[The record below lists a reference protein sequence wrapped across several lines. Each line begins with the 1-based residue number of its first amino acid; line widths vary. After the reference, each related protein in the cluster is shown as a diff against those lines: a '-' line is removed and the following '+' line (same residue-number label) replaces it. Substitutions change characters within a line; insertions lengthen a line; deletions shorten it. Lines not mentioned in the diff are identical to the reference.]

1 MRKSTIWIIIISM
14 SVALIGL
21 CGFQVYWI
29 NNAIALNEER
39 FDRTVRATLNEVVEK
54 LERREAIE
62 VTARTISA
70 YKDRSDWVESIHVK
84 RTDSLARILINPDCT
99 FHTSSKLFISTD
111 TSRFNLKMS
120 DSANLF
126 FGDTALIDLKDR
138 LTHKSEMV
146 DVVIKQFVTKE
157 RDISERLSYEL
168 LDSLL
173 NKGLHDK
180 GVHTSFEFAV
190 WNSTKDTLVFTNATD
205 DFALVKDPD
214 FKAGLFPNDLFGN
227 VNYLTLNF
235 PNQGQYLFNQIWGTL
250 AASVL
255 FVIIIVGSFSYA
267 IFIIFRQK
275 KLSDIKN
282 DFINNMTHEFK
293 TPIATVSLACEA
305 MQEDQVRKDEKTL
318 MRYLGM
324 IRDENQRLGDQ
335 VEKVLQAAILEK
347 DSFEL
352 KIDRTNLLE
361 LLQPILDK
369 VQEQVN
375 AIKGELTV
383 DFNSKQNEL
392 MGDRHHLT
400 NLFYNLLDN
409 AIKYSRD
416 RVNIFV
422 RTFNEE
428 DTVCFEVRDQG
439 IGMKREELNRIF
451 DKFYRV
457 STGDRHDVKGFG
469 LGLNY
474 VKTIVSLHNGS
485 VSAVSEPL
493 EGSSFTVKLPLNN
506 E

>member
-1 MRKSTIWIIIISM
+1 MRKSTIWIIIVSM
-14 SVALIGL
+14 SIALLGL

-62 VTARTISA
+62 LTARALSTYRGSP
-70 YKDRSDWVESIHVK
+70 DWIESINVK
-84 RTDSLARILINPDCT
+84 RTDSLARILINPDST
-99 FHTSSKLFISTD
+99 FHEAKQLFISTD
-111 TSRFNLKMS
+111 TPGFTLKMS

-126 FGDTALIDLKDR
+126 FSDTALINLKDR

-146 DVVIKQFVTKE
+146 DVVVKQFVTRE
-157 RDISERLSYEL
+157 RDISERLSYDL

-173 NKGLHDK
+173 NKVFHDK

-190 WNSTKDTLVFTNATD
+190 WNSTKDTLVFTNSTD
-205 DFALVKDPD
+205 NFALKDSD
-214 FKAGLFPNDLFGN
+214 FKTGLYPNDLFAN

-235 PNQGQYLFNQIWGTL
+235 PDQGQYLFSQIWGTL

-255 FVIIIVGSFSYA
+255 FVVIIVGSFSYA

-275 KLSDIKN
+275 KLSNIKN

-305 MQEDQVRKDEKTL
+305 MEEDQVRKDEKTL
-318 MRYLGM
+318 MRYVRM

-335 VEKVLQAAILEK
+335 VEKVLQAATLEK

-361 LLQPILDK
+361 LLQPILDR

-375 AIKGELTV
+375 AMKGELKV

-409 AIKYSRD
+409 AIKYSQNK
-416 RVNIFV
+416 VSIFV
-422 RTFNEE
+422 RTFNEG
-428 DTVCFEVRDQG
+428 DAVCFEVRDQG
-439 IGMKREELNRIF
+439 IGMRHEELSRIF

-474 VKTIVSLHNGS
+474 VKTIVNLHNGS
-485 VSAVSEPL
+485 VFAVSEPQK
-493 EGSSFTVKLPLNN
+493 GSSFTVKLPLNN